1 MLNWTGKQIGF
12 CGEKSGAV
20 SKITRNN
27 TEKCRGLGTVSTL
40 VREREREREISKTE
54 YHSHTS

>member
-27 TEKCRGLGTVSTL
+27 TEECRGLDTVSSL
-40 VREREREREISKTE
+40 VKKRN
-54 YHSHTS
+54 